1 MRRMS
6 AVALLCVLAACDVAG
21 TGGRT
26 SASKSDSI
34 AILNS
39 RLAEAAAIGA
49 QQDSLM
55 QDFVATT
62 KLLEEIDKEISTVKG
77 LKPKVRLAVAESDQA
92 ADPRAQYR
100 ATLLAKVESA
110 TELLKQSRGR
120 VSTLNKSNAK
130 LKAQITQ
137 YEETIASLESLVER
151 QRTEIA
157 TLTQAVD
164 SLNLVNVAVTGE
176 RDLAR
181 DTVQQ
186 LRRDVNTV
194 YYVVGTK
201 KDLMQRGLVVEEGS
215 KFLFFGK
222 KALVP
227 ARKLDPSM
235 FTAIDKWNNTEI
247 ALHANKYRVVSRHD
261 ASLLEAPRGTD
272 GKLVGNVKIT
282 EPGQFWTSS
291 KYLIIVEG

>member
-26 SASKSDSI
+26 SATKSDSI
-34 AILNS
+34 AILNA
-39 RLAEAAAIGA
+39 RLAEATAIGV

-77 LKPKVRLAVAESDQA
+77 LKPKVRLAVADGDQSG
-92 ADPRAQYR
+92 DPRAQYR
-100 ATLLAKVESA
+100 AMLLAKVESA

-120 VSTLNKSNAK
+120 VSALSSKNAK
-130 LKAQITQ
+130 LTEQIKQ

-151 QRTEIA
+151 QRVEIA
-157 TLTQAVD
+157 TLMQAVD

-176 RDLAR
+176 RDSAR
-181 DTVQQ
+181 DTVHQ
-186 LRRDVNTV
+186 LRRDANTV

-201 KDLMQRGLVVEEGS
+201 KELMQRGVVVEEGS

-227 ARKLDPSM
+227 SRKLDPAV
-235 FTAIDKWNNTEI
+235 FTPIDKWTNTEI

-261 ASLLEAPRGTD
+261 ASLIEAPRGDD
-272 GKLVGNVKIT
+272 GKLAGNLRIV
-282 EPGQFWTSS
+282 EPGQFWTTS